1 MSTNILIPQTDY
13 ETLLRWFLDLEK
25 EIDKLKQLNQI
36 VPEKDRYM
44 DMKNA
49 SALLGIS
56 RASIYRIMLRGELG
70 YTNIGRQRRLLI
82 SDLMKYSENKRK
94 KPLGSLL

>member
-1 MSTNILIPQTDY
+1 MSTNILIPKTDY
-13 ETLLRWFLDLEK
+13 ESLLNRVSLLEH
-25 EIDKLKQLNQI
+25 EITKLIELSQV

-56 RASIYRIMLRGELG
+56 RASIYRIMQRGEMG
-70 YTNIGRQRRLLI
+70 YTNIGRQRRVLI
-82 SDLMKYSENKRK
+82 SDLMKYSDKKRK
-94 KPLGSLL
+94 SPLGSIL

>member
-1 MSTNILIPQTDY
+1 MSTNILIPKTDY
-13 ETLLRWFLDLEK
+13 ESLLNRVSLLEH
-25 EIDKLKQLNQI
+25 EITKLIELSQV

-56 RASIYRIMLRGELG
+56 RASIYRIMQRGEMG
-70 YTNIGRQRRLLI
+70 YTNIGRQRRVLI
-82 SDLMKYSENKRK
+82 SDLMKYSDKKRK
-94 KPLGSLL
+94 NPLGSIL

>member
-1 MSTNILIPQTDY
+1 MSTNILIPKTDY
-13 ETLLRWFLDLEK
+13 ESLLNRVSLLEQ
-25 EIDKLKQLNQI
+25 EITKLIELSQV

-56 RASIYRIMLRGELG
+56 RASIYRIMQRGEMG
-70 YTNIGRQRRLLI
+70 YTNIGRQRRVLI
-82 SDLMKYSENKRK
+82 SDLMKYSDKKRK
-94 KPLGSLL
+94 NPLGSIL